1 MPTDPTDIQEL
12 NKRYREYIQLLQIA
26 DGLDA
31 SAAKAKADTAKATGT
46 LVNEINRLNKSLDDT
61 LIKSDYLYNSFKE
74 TTAELKNQNVA
85 LNIGK
90 SVFKGLTDI
99 ASTLSYYQQGITDL
113 EEKQLKKQR
122 QRLDISEVELG
133 NIEKRLSNSNGEY
146 NNQNL
151 LTRLIGIKK
160 NSAYGLTKSQ
170 EKLLD
175 QLQKEKSLLESA
187 QNALEEGI
195 PILRD
200 ELKISRQ
207 IYDVRKDIGGLATA
221 AAGVISQFGGSLAQ
235 FLNVG
240 EAIESVNEYNK
251 KVIEGALKS
260 KEVITKLNKIEDDR
274 RQILERSLSIS
285 EDIAR
290 ISKDLQDANNA
301 AQITANNNA
310 KIQEIQNKLS
320 QQGLLSANEIQQ
332 LHDEKTRLQNES
344 LRVQNLANNS
354 VNIETNLKRAQARLQ
369 QNTID
374 EKKEL
379 AALDKKEVEVKQK
392 AIEST
397 NTIYNKFKSLGL
409 LLKELATG
417 GLKKALTDPL
427 TIITFFLNKAL
438 EANRQTVELGKSLG
452 YGNDRAYQFRENM
465 AEIARNSTNVN
476 VTAASLTEAF
486 NELSQATGLAVEF
499 TADQL
504 ETQVKLTKQVGLQ
517 ADEAAQV
524 QRFAVLNGKTSEE
537 TYKSFVKGLAT
548 TRNQLKVG
556 INFKATLAEALK
568 VSGQLAASL
577 GNNPEMIAKAV
588 VTAKA
593 FGMTLEQVA
602 KAGESLLD
610 FGSSISNELEAELLT
625 GKQLNLERARAA
637 ALAGDQ
643 ITLAEE
649 LNKNIGSSAEFTKM
663 NILQQN
669 ALAKSV
675 GMTSDELANTLRKR
689 EEAVK
694 QGKSLAQITEEEAQ
708 QALERQTIQDKFN
721 QAILKLQDFF
731 GNLVAGPVGQLLD
744 AITQVVGVVSDV
756 LQPVLSTV
764 FTPLIWAAKTLG
776 GMSDVLKTMLYTF
789 IAIRGVQLGINTVKK
804 IALGYDI
811 AMKAANQISANLGLA
826 QIGTNRVKVLLEKES
841 LVTRIAGNVQLFN
854 QLVAEHGLGKA
865 LKIQLGIQQ
874 ATNSTKQKGLLI
886 TMKDWLYEKGK
897 VLWMN
902 LQKAGMVVLNTLKTI
917 GSAITKREAIF
928 SIANA
933 AMDAMSAAVS
943 GIGAF
948 LGPLAIPIGIAAAAG
963 VAALGYNLLKGDDIM
978 SEGGY
983 GKRTLLA
990 PEGAIR
996 LNDNDTVI
1004 AGTNLNGSSKNKKG
1018 DDIISKSGQDKTL
1031 LSPKGSIEIPSINPG
1046 KNNETISMPQ
1056 IDLTPMIAAINEV
1069 KIAINNLSKQPAVAV
1084 IEGKDAFSKD
1094 VAQRAARNT
1103 RKVA

>member
-260 KEVITKLNKIEDDR
+260 KEVVTELNKIEDQR

-290 ISKDLQDANNA
+290 ISKDLQDANIQSNQEITLRNNLLDIQNQLQTA
-301 AQITANNNA
+301 TGQDALNLSRRQSQITQDIA
-310 KIQEIQNKLS
+310 
-320 QQGLLSANEIQQ
+320 
-332 LHDEKTRLQNES
+332 
-344 LRVQNLANNS
+344 
-354 VNIETNLKRAQARLQ
+354 NIENNRATKIAQLQ
-369 QNTID
+369 GEMQQKQIKLQRNQID

-379 AALDKKEVEVKQK
+379 AALDKEEVKVKQK

-548 TRNQLKVG
+548 TRNQLRVG

-643 ITLAEE
+643 VTLAEE

-804 IALGYDI
+804 IALGYD
-811 AMKAANQISANLGLA
+811 LA
-826 QIGTNRVKVLLEKES
+826 TYVSKQSQIGQEAALISLKRANNVADKSGLLTK
-841 LVTRIAGNVQLFN
+841 IAYNVQLFN
-854 QLVAEHGLGKA
+854 QLVAEHGLEKA

-897 VLWMN
+897 VLWLN

>member
-1 MPTDPTDIQEL
+1 MANPADPTNQQEL
-12 NKRYREYIQLLQIA
+12 NKLYKDYIELLKIA
-26 DGLDA
+26 DGLSA
-31 SAAKAKADTAKATGT
+31 SQAKSKADIAKATGT
-46 LVNEINRLNKSLDDT
+46 LTTEVNRLNKSLNDT
-61 LIKSDYLYNSFKE
+61 IIKSDYLFNSFRE
-74 TTAELKNQNVA
+74 TTAELKNQNLVLA
-85 LNIGK
+85 IGK
-90 SVFKGLTDI
+90 STFKGLADI
-99 ASTLSYYQQGITDL
+99 ASTLSYYQQGLTDL
-113 EEKQLKKQR
+113 EEKQFKKQR
-122 QRLDISEVELG
+122 EKLNIGKAELET
-133 NIEKRLSNSNGEY
+133 IERRLSNSKGEY
-146 NNQNL
+146 NRENL
-151 LTRLIGIKK
+151 LNRLLGLKRS
-160 NSAYGLTKSQ
+160 SADGLSKQ
-170 EKLLD
+170 REKLLD
-175 QLQKEKSLLESA
+175 QLIKEKSLLEASK
-187 QNALEEGI
+187 NALEEGI
-195 PILRD
+195 PTLND
-200 ELKISRQ
+200 ELKISKQ

-235 FLNVG
+235 FLNVN
-240 EAIESVNEYNK
+240 EAIESVKEYNK
-251 KVIEGALKS
+251 NVVDGALKS
-260 KEVITKLNKIEDDR
+260 KEVISQLNDIEDKR
-274 RQILERSLSIS
+274 IKIQEKSLSLS
-285 EDIAR
+285 EDIVK
-290 ISKDLQDANNA
+290 ISRDLQDANNS
-301 AQITANNNA
+301 AQITADNNT

-320 QQGLLSANEIQQ
+320 RQGLLAPQKIQQ
-332 LHDEKTRLQNES
+332 LLDEEKALREEI
-344 LRVQNLANNS
+344 LRVQDLANNS
-354 VNIETNLKRAQARLQ
+354 YNIETNLKKAQARLQ
-369 QNTID
+369 QNEID

-379 AALDKKEVEVKQK
+379 AQLDRDELKIKQK
-392 AIEST
+392 AIAET
-397 NTIYNKFKSLGL
+397 NTGLTGLKNKFASLSL
-409 LLKELATG
+409 LINELVTG

-427 TIITFFLNKAL
+427 TIITFFLNKAF
-438 EANRQTVELGKSLG
+438 EANKQTVELGKSLG
-452 YGNDRAYQFRENM
+452 YGNEKAYQFRENI
-465 AEIARNSTNVN
+465 AEIARSSTNIN

-568 VSGQLAASL
+568 VSGQLAANL
-577 GNNPEMIAKAV
+577 GNNPEMIARAV

-593 FGMTLEQVA
+593 FGMTLDQVA

-643 ITLAEE
+643 VTLAEE

-744 AITQVVGVVSDV
+744 VITQVVGVVSDV

-789 IAIRGVQLGINTVKK
+789 IAIKGVQLGINTVKK

-811 AMKAANQISANLGLA
+811 AMKAANQISTNLGLA

-865 LKIQLGIQQ
+865 LAIQLGIQK
-874 ATNSTKQKGLLI
+874 AKNTEGNKGLLI

-902 LQKAGMVVLNTLKTI
+902 LQKVGIIALNTLKTI
-917 GSAITKREAIF
+917 GSSITKKEAIF

-963 VAALGYNLLKGDDIM
+963 VAALGYNLLKGDDVM

-983 GKRTLLA
+983 GNRTLLL
-990 PEGAIR
+990 GKNAIK
-996 LNDNDTVI
+996 LNNNDTVL
-1004 AGTNLNGSSKNKKG
+1004 AGTDPSLRSGGDGKK
-1018 DDIISKSGQDKTL
+1018 S
-1031 LSPKGSIEIPSINPG
+1031 EIAM
-1046 KNNETISMPQ
+1046 MPQ
-1056 IDLTPMIAAINEV
+1056 IDFTPIIAAINEF
-1069 KIAINNLSKQPAVAV
+1069 KIALSNQKPAVAV
-1084 IEGKDAFSKD
+1084 IDGKDAFSKD

-1103 RKVA
+1103 RKLP